1 MREEQALLAGLVAV
15 CAVSAAALVR
25 LVAVLRIFRRHR
37 QQQQSFT
44 NGNLGQE
51 EERRHLQAT
60 DADRVASSRVIVP
73 SLLFHVLVFLCL
85 AVEVPVYACRWLSSS
100 GIAVGLVQGDRSLY
114 ALHMTSYL
122 LLFMAFSVV
131 VTLWN
136 DVAVFE
142 PNECTALM
150 NRSMVALCVCYVLVT
165 GIAVS
170 VCLGVGNVKYF
181 LSSFAFL
188 LFCAYSIAVLLL
200 LGASFLVLGCL
211 LQQRICRVLVT
222 GSCTARLTARIVRLN
237 VVMLA
242 CFTCFTM
249 RALML
254 AGLIQAQAEG
264 EESGNYASGWK
275 RREQDMRL
283 EWALHVIPCV
293 AMLYLMRKAG
303 EPSSSSSSTATTPA
317 GKEYGG
323 DESTGFSGADVEDG
337 YGEQAPG
344 SNRYL
349 TGGGGGGGGYTG

>member
-150 NRSMVALCVCYVLVT
+150 NRCGVIMPWMDS
-165 GIAVS
+165 S
-170 VCLGVGNVKYF
+170 VCCITIPAV
-181 LSSFAFL
+181 
-188 LFCAYSIAVLLL
+188 FC
-200 LGASFLVLGCL
+200 
-211 LQQRICRVLVT
+211 
-222 GSCTARLTARIVRLN
+222 
-237 VVMLA
+237 
-242 CFTCFTM
+242 
-249 RALML
+249 
-254 AGLIQAQAEG
+254 
-264 EESGNYASGWK
+264 
-275 RREQDMRL
+275 
-283 EWALHVIPCV
+283 
-293 AMLYLMRKAG
+293 
-303 EPSSSSSSTATTPA
+303 
-317 GKEYGG
+317 
-323 DESTGFSGADVEDG
+323 VE
-337 YGEQAPG
+337 
-344 SNRYL
+344 
-349 TGGGGGGGGYTG
+349 